1 MVMSKGFKAGV
12 KEGKTG
18 KSGNKMHEKKESKP
32 FKKQEAKGEASV
44 KKSKKK

>member
-12 KEGKTG
+12 KEAKTG
-18 KSGNKMHEKKESKP
+18 KSGSKMHEKGESKS

-44 KKSKKK
+44 KKSKK